1 VKESIKNK
9 RERWERM
16 GREGKD
22 GEGAN

>member
-1 VKESIKNK
+1 VKEIIKNK